1 MDNGYP
7 QKQDFLDPCFHMT
20 KELPITHELE
30 ILCYIPT
37 QHQRRAQPQRLATCV
52 GSRTTADRWTQ
63 GSIDCVHDQPRVL
76 TARCI
81 VPLVHT
87 TTVYDASAAGSRTAA
102 GCRHAVVRFATSP
115 SRPTEL
121 GFVQGSMAGRRMLLN
136 DAHLAPKI
144 LHSSRWLHPVST
156 LRQNQTEITALSW
169 PKPFDVHCIRNT
181 SLRPDPANGLSCH
194 NTTAQTPHLA
204 KPNFVCTQPCR

>member
-1 MDNGYP
+1 MQSFGS
-7 QKQDFLDPCFHMT
+7 QRLHLDP
-20 KELPITHELE
+20 LNS
-30 ILCYIPT
+30 
-37 QHQRRAQPQRLATCV
+37 
-52 GSRTTADRWTQ
+52 GSCKGAWQ
-63 GSIDCVHDQPRVL
+63 
-76 TARCI
+76 
-81 VPLVHT
+81 
-87 TTVYDASAAGSRTAA
+87 
-102 GCRHAVVRFATSP
+102 
-115 SRPTEL
+115 
-121 GFVQGSMAGRRMLLN
+121 GRRMLLN

-194 NTTAQTPHLA
+194 DTTAQTPHLA